1 MTKSTEP
8 TAEQVLAFLA
18 SNPDALRL
26 PSAQAAFDALNSEA
40 ATQAIAVID
49 AALMINQDSATPSP
63 GQRAA
68 GEEGSRE
75 ILQRVRT
82 GLKLGRDLIALRV
95 AKLTPVEAEAEV

>member
-26 PSAQAAFDALNSEA
+26 PSAQAAFEALNSETV
-40 ATQAIAVID
+40 TQAIAVID
-49 AALMINQDSATPSP
+49 AALRINQDSTMPSP
-63 GQRAA
+63 GQRAL